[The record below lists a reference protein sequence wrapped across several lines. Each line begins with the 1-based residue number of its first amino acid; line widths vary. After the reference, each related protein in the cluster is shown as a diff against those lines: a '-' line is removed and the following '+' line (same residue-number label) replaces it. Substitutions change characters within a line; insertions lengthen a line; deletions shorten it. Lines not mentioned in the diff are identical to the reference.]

1 MTSALTAVRQSVRKD
16 PGAWLIVGAACIAF
30 FGVAWL
36 GLYYDD
42 ISNIGIY
49 RTQRYIDVV
58 KDLRF
63 NRFPLFALGIYPLML
78 LIPVWLAHLWVAAA
92 HTAAAVLLRS
102 VLRGFG
108 CPERLAVSAGLLFLL
123 APAHGEALYW
133 VVAST
138 IIFGVC
144 FLLASTLALMRG
156 RPWLACGLAFLGM
169 LFSEAVILPAAA
181 LHAFV
186 LFQQRTKLTR
196 MVLHGVGLA
205 VPYGLFLVLRY
216 RFSTPGVG
224 KMTQYDTGLANASQ
238 NAVDILM
245 MATGLMSSRDINW
258 FWNHAPLMANV
269 GLLLSPWLL
278 VPAMLLM
285 AGVVWGLSR
294 LPGEAPRPRLL
305 GLGVVGSVVGL
316 GAALAVFL
324 VVTGNTMQPRYTYA
338 PLVFLTTL
346 AALLLAG
353 LDRGRAPRAVWMAVM
368 VGVLGWSVYRSWSN
382 VWGNWYPAK
391 LVMERVLRDA
401 EATVRERQVKQVFVV
416 NAPMLVGNAYV
427 FMREWSYAAAGEQLL
442 SEPVT
447 LRDIPDPLRN
457 GPLKPGERFATGPCA
472 FLGWRNGQREVGTR
486 AFDPARQLVLDCGTG
501 LVEAPTPESVPPLRY
516 LEINEVAFRDMMGG
530 ATEDL
535 SEARP

>member
-1 MTSALTAVRQSVRKD
+1 MSSALTAARQSVRKD
-16 PGAWLIVGAACIAF
+16 PGAWLIVGAACTAF

-49 RTQRYIDVV
+49 RTQRYLDIA
-58 KDLRF
+58 KDMRF

-78 LIPVWLAHLWVAAA
+78 LMPVWLAHLWVAAA
-92 HTAAAVLLRS
+92 HTTAAVLLRS

-108 CPERLAVSAGLLFLL
+108 CSERLAVSAGLLFLL

-144 FLLASTLALMRG
+144 FLLASALALMRG

-181 LHAFV
+181 LHVIV

-205 VPYGLFLVLRY
+205 VPYGVFLAVRY
-216 RFSTPGVG
+216 NLSTPGVG

-238 NAVDILM
+238 NTIDILM

-258 FWNHAPLMANV
+258 FWNHAPLNTNV
-269 GLLLSPWLL
+269 GLLLSPWVL
-278 VPAMLLM
+278 VPAVLLM
-285 AGVVWGLSR
+285 ASVVYGLSR

-305 GLGVVGSVVGL
+305 VLGVVGCVVGL

-382 VWGNWYPAK
+382 IWGNWYPAK
-391 LVMERVLRDA
+391 LIMDRVLRDVETTA
-401 EATVRERQVKQVFVV
+401 RERQVKQVFVV
-416 NAPMLVGNAYV
+416 NAPMLVGNAYA

-442 SEPVT
+442 SEPLT
-447 LRDIPDPLRN
+447 LRDIPDPLRY
-457 GPLKPGERFATGPCA
+457 GQLKPGERFANGPCV
-472 FLGWRNGQREVGTR
+472 FLGWRNGQREVGPR

-501 LVEAPTPESVPPLRY
+501 LVEVPTPDALPTLRY

-530 ATEDL
+530 ATEGL
-535 SEARP
+535 TQTRP